1 MNQELPHVQ
10 TQFRKGRGTRDQTA
24 NICWIVEKAREFQ
37 KNMYFCFIDYVE
49 VFDYEDQNKL
59 WKILKETGILDHLTC
74 LLRSLYAGQ
83 EATVRTSYGTTDGFK
98 IGKRVWQDCILSSCL
113 RILYAEYIFSNA
125 GLDEAQAGI
134 KIAQRSTNNLRYADD
149 TTLKAE
155 NKEELKSLL
164 MRVKEES
171 EKVGLKLNIQKTN
184 IMASRPITSWQIER
198 GKVEA
203 VTDFLFL
210 GSKTTAESDWSH
222 EIKRCRL
229 PGRNAM
235 TNLDSVLKAKTL
247 LCQQRSVQSK
257 LWFFQYSSID
267 VRAEPLR
274 RLRELMLQNCDAVED
289 SWETLGLRRDQ
300 TSQS

>member
-1 MNQELPHVQ
+1 MLYSIHQQIWKLSSGHRTGKEQFSFQFQRRAVVKNVQTTIQSYMNQELPHVQ

-49 VFDYEDQNKL
+49 VFDYVDQNKL

-155 NKEELKSLL
+155 NKEELRVSWWGWKR
-164 MRVKEES
+164 RVK
-171 EKVGLKLNIQKTN
+171 KL
-184 IMASRPITSWQIER
+184 A
-198 GKVEA
+198 
-203 VTDFLFL
+203 
-210 GSKTTAESDWSH
+210 
-222 EIKRCRL
+222 
-229 PGRNAM
+229 
-235 TNLDSVLKAKTL
+235 
-247 LCQQRSVQSK
+247 
-257 LWFFQYSSID
+257 
-267 VRAEPLR
+267 
-274 RLRELMLQNCDAVED
+274 
-289 SWETLGLRRDQ
+289 
-300 TSQS
+300 